1 MLLEKPFN
9 KNNNDVKKKRREILN
24 YLSFIKFWAMILIIR
39 LHILIVKKHRIN
51 YGARMCEFLF
61 ISSGFL
67 VGYNYYKREM
77 PATYYSSCK
86 YSYKHLKY
94 FYPVYIMK
102 LIYKICIYK
111 KKFTLTDY
119 EIIIFYIL
127 MVRDYKRNTALK
139 SSFSKIPWFINV
151 LLYLYF
157 LSPFLLMGIKSIKNS
172 LIIFIFFAIAR
183 LGVELLIV
191 NGASNIMDFNF
202 HHGCGIRLM
211 EFYLGM
217 LMIPLFFKIKSFLD
231 KIKNEIYLRYF
242 FTFIQLIFPIAIY
255 YIMLKYNY
263 LRRCHFVL
271 IFCVCIFL
279 ISFDYG
285 YLSNTNTKKI
295 CKEIMS
301 CQMEMYL
308 IHKELNNILSKIIK
322 RFWIKNTELI
332 FLEKLGCIFIIAYI
346 YRKLFRDKI
355 SILMDKI
362 VDLLKKIFIINF
374 KDYPN

>member
-285 YLSNTNTKKI
+285 YLSNTIKKKI

>member
-1 MLLEKPFN
+1 MLLKKPFN
-9 KNNNDVKKKRREILN
+9 KNTNDEKKKRREILN
-24 YLSFIKFWAMILIIR
+24 YFSFIKFWAMILIIR
-39 LHILIVKKHRIN
+39 FHIHKVKQQKID

-86 YSYKHLKY
+86 YSYKHLRS
-94 FYPVYIMK
+94 FYPIYIMK
-102 LIYKICIYK
+102 LIYKIYIYK
-111 KKFTLTDY
+111 KKFTFTDY
-119 EIIIFYIL
+119 EIIILYIL

-139 SSFSKIPWFINV
+139 SSFSSIPWFINV

-157 LSPFLLMGIKSIKNS
+157 LSPFLLIGIKSIKNS

-183 LGVELLIV
+183 LGIELLIL
-191 NGASNIMDFNF
+191 NGASNIMDLNF
-202 HHGCGIRLM
+202 HHGSGIRLM

-217 LMIPLFFKIKSFLD
+217 LMIPLFFEIKCFLD

-242 FTFIQLIFPIAIY
+242 FTFIQLIFPVAIY
-255 YIMLKYNY
+255 YIMLKYNN

-285 YLSNTNTKKI
+285 YLSNIIKKKI

-308 IHKELNNILSKIIK
+308 IHKELNKILSKIIK
-322 RFWIKNTELI
+322 YFWIKNTELI
-332 FLEKLGCIFIIAYI
+332 FLEKFGCIFIIAYI
-346 YRKLFRDKI
+346 YRKLFRDEL

-374 KDYPN
+374 ENYPN